1 MLRRPPTRRRLAKSG
16 CFMKAAL
23 EGELGHFHASE
34 VLQLLQL
41 AEATGRLT
49 LERAGERA
57 ELYFENGRPVFAR
70 TSGTSVRTGEILVYR
85 GAISRESLEHALEEQ
100 RLEPAER
107 LGALLVRKG
116 QASADQVAQAVH
128 EASRRIIYGL
138 TLWHAGRFSFMAG
151 ERLERDELR
160 LDLEL
165 DRLILEGLRQA
176 DQAREKV

>member
-1 MLRRPPTRRRLAKSG
+1 MTV
-16 CFMKAAL
+16 AL
-23 EGELGHFHASE
+23 EGDLEHFHATE

-49 LERAGERA
+49 LERVGERA

-70 TSGTSVRTGEILVYR
+70 TSGAAVRTGEILVHR
-85 GAISRESLEHALEEQ
+85 GVISRESLEGTLEEQ
-100 RLEPAER
+100 RRHPSER
-107 LGALLVRKG
+107 LGALLVRNG
-116 QASADQVAQAVH
+116 SASTDQVAQAVH

-138 TLWHAGRFSFMAG
+138 TLWCQGRFSFIPG
-151 ERLERDELR
+151 ERVERDELR

-176 DQAREKV
+176 DERRAKA